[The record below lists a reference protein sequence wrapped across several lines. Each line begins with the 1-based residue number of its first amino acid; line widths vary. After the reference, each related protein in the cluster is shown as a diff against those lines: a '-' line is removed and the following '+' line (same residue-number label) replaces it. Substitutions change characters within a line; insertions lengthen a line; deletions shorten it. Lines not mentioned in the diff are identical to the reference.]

1 MAVSKLVSD
10 FFAELAM
17 ANLQL
22 SIVARRKKPYFRRL
36 RQFRIPKLAQN
47 QRAGEPVP
55 RALAAAEICRNK

>member
-17 ANLQL
+17 TNLEL

-36 RQFRIPKLAQN
+36 RQFRLPNWRKTSAPAEPIPLSLAT
-47 QRAGEPVP
+47 
-55 RALAAAEICRNK
+55 AEICRN

>member
-22 SIVARRKKPYFRRL
+22 SIVARRKKPYFR
-36 RQFRIPKLAQN
+36 QFRFPKLA
-47 QRAGEPVP
+47 
-55 RALAAAEICRNK
+55 